1 MGRGDRSGRV
11 DFQSLLAAAPKYP
24 ERLVCLTEETTEI
37 LYRIGAGDRV
47 VGVSGFTVRPPEA
60 RKKPRVSSFLDANFE
75 RILELRPDLVLG
87 FSDLQAELARELGKR
102 GVPVLLFNQRSI
114 AEILQTVRLVGA
126 LIGRAEPA
134 ERLAGDLAAN
144 LQRHGERASALP
156 RRPRIFFEEWHEPLI
171 SGIRWCSE
179 LVELV
184 GGEDVCSETRVQQGA
199 SGRIFAPEE
208 IARRNPDAV
217 IASWCGRKA
226 KPEKIRERRGWDRV
240 RAVLDDQL
248 YEIKSTYIL
257 QPGPAALT
265 DGVNQLA
272 EIVSAVARGEKLP
285 RRREGDLRM
294 STVEEAAW

>member
-1 MGRGDRSGRV
+1 M
-11 DFQSLLAAAPKYP
+11 DFQSLLGTAPKYP

-75 RILELRPDLVLG
+75 RILDLKPDLVLG
-87 FSDLQAELARELGKR
+87 FSDLQADLARELGKR
-102 GVPVLLFNQRSI
+102 GMPFLLFNQRSI
-114 AEILQTVRLVGA
+114 AEILQVVRVLGALVGRPDA
-126 LIGRAEPA
+126 A
-134 ERLAGDLAAN
+134 ERLATELAAN
-144 LQRHGERASALP
+144 LRRHGEHSSALP

-184 GGEDVCSETRVQQGA
+184 GGDDVCAESRAQQGA
-199 SGRIFAPEE
+199 AGRIFAPEE

-226 KPEKIRERRGWDRV
+226 KPEKIRARPGWDSV

-248 YEIKSTYIL
+248 YEIKSSYIL

-272 EIVSAVARGEKLP
+272 EIVSAVARGETLP
-285 RRREGDLRM
+285 RTREGDLRTA
-294 STVEEAAW
+294 TVPEASW

>member
-1 MGRGDRSGRV
+1 MSAPAPYEA
-11 DFQSLLAAAPKYP
+11 LLSSAPRYP
-24 ERLVCLTEETTEI
+24 QRIVCMTEETTET
-37 LYRIGAGDRV
+37 LYRIGAQDLV

-87 FSDLQAELARELGKR
+87 FSDLQADLGRELAKR
-102 GVPVLLFNQRSI
+102 GVPVYLFNQRSL
-114 AEILQTVRLVGA
+114 AEILQAVRVVGA
-126 LIGRAEPA
+126 LVGRAEAA
-134 ERLAGDLAAN
+134 ERLADELEQNLRRHAEAA
-144 LQRHGERASALP
+144 AALP

-184 GGEDVCSETRVQQGA
+184 GGEDVCAGETRGQQGA
-199 SGRIFAPEE
+199 QGRIFAPEE
-208 IARRNPDAV
+208 VARRDPEGV

-226 KPEKIRERRGWDRV
+226 KREKMLQRPGWSRV

-248 YEIKSTYIL
+248 YEVKSSVIL

-265 DGVNQLA
+265 DGVAQLA
-272 EIVSAVARGEKLP
+272 RIVAAVARGERLAAP
-285 RRREGDLRM
+285 REGELR
-294 STVEEAAW
+294 TA